1 MDITRIGYTAYQN
14 TAVRP
19 EKASEKKE
27 PDTTGATT
35 ENQAA
40 VQNRD
45 TFVQTGA
52 EKPVTYSRK
61 LTDAQVQQLKDE
73 QAQRMERFIQ
83 MLQSMVVKQGQ
94 RSNLTLFG
102 MDLYVT
108 PEQSRQAAESIAEG
122 GEYSVDAV
130 AGRIM
135 DMAKALSGG
144 DPSKIDTL
152 RTAVQKGFQAAGVE
166 LGGELPSICGQTYDE
181 VMKRFDEWEQ
191 EAQGTPAGAAE

>member
-14 TAVRP
+14 TAVRS

-27 PDTTGATT
+27 PDTTGTT
-35 ENQAA
+35 AENQAA

-52 EKPVTYSRK
+52 EKPVTYSKK

-73 QAQRMERFIQ
+73 QAQRMESFIQ

-102 MDLYVT
+102 LDLYVT
-108 PEQSRQAAESIAEG
+108 PEQSRQAAESIEVG
-122 GEYSVDAV
+122 GQAV
-130 AGRIM
+130 LGRQ
-135 DMAKALSGG
+135 AL
-144 DPSKIDTL
+144 
-152 RTAVQKGFQAAGVE
+152 
-166 LGGELPSICGQTYDE
+166 
-181 VMKRFDEWEQ
+181 
-191 EAQGTPAGAAE
+191 

>member
-27 PDTTGATT
+27 PDTTGTT
-35 ENQAA
+35 SENQAA

-73 QAQRMERFIQ
+73 QAQRMESFIQ

-144 DPSKIDTL
+144 THPRSIPSAL
-152 RTAVQKGFQAAGVE
+152 RCRRDSKLPVWNWAENCRPSAVR
-166 LGGELPSICGQTYDE
+166 PMMRS
-181 VMKRFDEWEQ
+181 
-191 EAQGTPAGAAE
+191 

>member
-27 PDTTGATT
+27 SDTTGTT
-35 ENQAA
+35 AENQAA

-135 DMAKALSGG
+135 DMAKALGRRPIQDRYPPHCG
-144 DPSKIDTL
+144 AEGLPGCRCGTGR
-152 RTAVQKGFQAAGVE
+152 RTAVH
-166 LGGELPSICGQTYDE
+166 LRSDL
-181 VMKRFDEWEQ
+181 
-191 EAQGTPAGAAE
+191 

>member
-1 MDITRIGYTAYQN
+1 MDITRIDYTAYQN
-14 TAVRP
+14 TAVRS

-27 PDTTGATT
+27 PDTTGATA

-45 TFVQTGA
+45 TFVQTGV

-73 QAQRMERFIQ
+73 QAQRMESFIQ

-130 AGRIM
+130 GAGSWIWQRLFRAVTPPRSIPS
-135 DMAKALSGG
+135 ALRCRRASRLPVWNWAENCR
-144 DPSKIDTL
+144 PS
-152 RTAVQKGFQAAGVE
+152 AVR
-166 LGGELPSICGQTYDE
+166 PMMRS
-181 VMKRFDEWEQ
+181 
-191 EAQGTPAGAAE
+191 

>member
-1 MDITRIGYTAYQN
+1 M
-14 TAVRP
+14 
-19 EKASEKKE
+19 
-27 PDTTGATT
+27 
-35 ENQAA
+35 
-40 VQNRD
+40 
-45 TFVQTGA
+45 
-52 EKPVTYSRK
+52 
-61 LTDAQVQQLKDE
+61 QQLKDE

-166 LGGELPSICGQTYDE
+166 LGGEAFHSLLPRRWGSR
-181 VMKRFDEWEQ
+181 KHRALLP
-191 EAQGTPAGAAE
+191 AQRNNRISFRAETKEDCRAMAVLFHENSPVRPTGEFCV

>member
-27 PDTTGATT
+27 PDTTGTT
-35 ENQAA
+35 AENQAA

-73 QAQRMERFIQ
+73 QAQRMESFIQ

-108 PEQSRQAAESIAEG
+108 PER
-122 GEYSVDAV
+122 
-130 AGRIM
+130 
-135 DMAKALSGG
+135 
-144 DPSKIDTL
+144 
-152 RTAVQKGFQAAGVE
+152 
-166 LGGELPSICGQTYDE
+166 
-181 VMKRFDEWEQ
+181 
-191 EAQGTPAGAAE
+191 

>member
-14 TAVRP
+14 TAVRS

-27 PDTTGATT
+27 PDTTGTT
-35 ENQAA
+35 AENQAA

-94 RSNLTLFG
+94 RAISPCSAWIC
-102 MDLYVT
+102 MSHR
-108 PEQSRQAAESIAEG
+108 SR
-122 GEYSVDAV
+122 AV
-130 AGRIM
+130 RRRVHCRGR
-135 DMAKALSGG
+135 
-144 DPSKIDTL
+144 
-152 RTAVQKGFQAAGVE
+152 
-166 LGGELPSICGQTYDE
+166 
-181 VMKRFDEWEQ
+181 
-191 EAQGTPAGAAE
+191 

>member
-27 PDTTGATT
+27 PDTTGTT
-35 ENQAA
+35 AENQAA

-52 EKPVTYSRK
+52 EKPVTYSK
-61 LTDAQVQQLKDE
+61 K
-73 QAQRMERFIQ
+73 
-83 MLQSMVVKQGQ
+83 
-94 RSNLTLFG
+94 FG

>member
-1 MDITRIGYTAYQN
+1 MRSK
-14 TAVRP
+14 
-19 EKASEKKE
+19 KASEKKE
-27 PDTTGATT
+27 PDTTGATS

>member
-27 PDTTGATT
+27 PDTTGTT
-35 ENQAA
+35 AENQAA

-73 QAQRMERFIQ
+73 QA
-83 MLQSMVVKQGQ
+83 Q

-135 DMAKALSGG
+135 DIAKVLSGG
-144 DPSKIDTL
+144 NPSKIDTL

>member
-1 MDITRIGYTAYQN
+1 M
-14 TAVRP
+14 
-19 EKASEKKE
+19 
-27 PDTTGATT
+27 
-35 ENQAA
+35 
-40 VQNRD
+40 
-45 TFVQTGA
+45 QTGA

-108 PEQSRQAAESIAEG
+108 PEKSRQAAESIAED

-152 RTAVQKGFQAAGVE
+152 RTAVQKGFQAAGV
-166 LGGELPSICGQTYDE
+166 
-181 VMKRFDEWEQ
+181 
-191 EAQGTPAGAAE
+191 GTGRRTAVHLRSDL